1 MLRSCWLLGLVL
13 TANILLAAGCQSI
26 SKRQDRG
33 PEENAEGVSSRSNS
47 VSASNEKAAKAHAHY
62 AAGVIHDINDEAEA
76 ALQEYY
82 EAAIADPENDTL
94 TLEVSRRFAQNK
106 ETEKALELLTRAASR
121 PNASGAV
128 FANLGFIYSQ
138 LGKQE
143 QAIAA
148 NRSAIKKSPGSLTGY
163 QNLFLNYLQLKQPQE
178 ALKVLDEAAKQ
189 PNAGAEFLISLSELY
204 ANLGVQVPA
213 QKEAANARA
222 LQMLKRA
229 EKLNPA
235 NPPTRLKLADG
246 FNLLGD
252 SAKAAQIY
260 LDLLKTLPDL
270 PQVRERVRAKLTD
283 IYLRGSDRHSA
294 IEQLEGIIRDDPTN
308 AQAYYALASIFYE
321 EKKFA
326 EAAEHFGKTIL
337 LSPDFEQA
345 YYDLASSQI
354 SLNKSSEA
362 LATLGRARRR
372 FAENFVVEFMTG
384 MAFTREKA
392 YAEAIQHFTNAE
404 VIGKATDPKR
414 LNQVFYFQLG
424 AAYERKKDYE
434 ESEKYFNKCLE
445 LAPDFA
451 EALNY
456 LGYMWAERGV
466 KLDKARELIE
476 KAVKLEPKNAAYL
489 DSLGWVLF
497 KQNQPDVALQNILK
511 ATELLEEPD
520 ATVYD
525 HLGDIY
531 TALKQPEKAREAWRK
546 SISLEANEEVRK
558 KVESGAN
565 GEH

>member
-1 MLRSCWLLGLVL
+1 MVRSCWLPGMVL
-13 TANILLAAGCQSI
+13 ATSILMLAGCRSV
-26 SKRQDRG
+26 SSRHDLS
-33 PEENAEGVSSRSNS
+33 PATNNVAASSRSNS
-47 VSASNEKAAKAHAHY
+47 VSATNEKAAKAHAHY
-62 AAGVIHDINDEAEA
+62 SAGVIHDINDEPDA

-94 TLEVSRRFAQNK
+94 ILEVSRRFTQNK
-106 ETEKALELLTRAASR
+106 QPEKALELLTRAASR
-121 PNASGAV
+121 PNASGAI

-163 QNLFLNYLQLKQPQE
+163 QNLFLNYLQAKQPQE

-204 ANLGVQVPA
+204 ANFAVQVPA
-213 QKEAANARA
+213 QKEAANAKA
-222 LQMLKRA
+222 LQILKRA

-260 LDLLKTLPDL
+260 VDLLKTLPDL
-270 PQVRERVRAKLTD
+270 PQIRERVRAKLTE
-283 IYLRGSDRHSA
+283 IYLKGSDRKGA
-294 IEQLEGIIRDDPTN
+294 IEQLEAIIRDDPTN
-308 AQAYYALASIFYE
+308 AQAYYSLASIFYE
-321 EKKFA
+321 EKQFA
-326 EAAEHFGKTIL
+326 EAAEHFSKTIL

-362 LATLGRARRR
+362 LATLEKARRR
-372 FAENFVVEFMTG
+372 FAENFVLEFMTG

-392 YAEAIQHFTNAE
+392 YAEAITHFNNAE
-404 VIGKATDPKR
+404 VIAKATEPKR

-424 AAYERKKDYE
+424 AAYERKGDYAQ
-434 ESEKYFNKCLE
+434 SEKYFDKCLE

-466 KLDKARELIE
+466 NLDKARELIE

-497 KQNQPDVALQNILK
+497 KQNQPEVALQNILK
-511 ATELLEEPD
+511 ATELSEEPD

-531 TALKQPEKAREAWRK
+531 AALKQPEKAREAWRK
-546 SISLEANEEVRK
+546 SLSLEANEEVRK
-558 KVESGAN
+558 KVESSAN